1 MKIKYSPIKWNSYAK
16 IEAFPDTVVEFV
28 DENSIR
34 IDGEL
39 YEFDD
44 SVIFPDIRTQTN
56 GVIEDAHREVGELY
70 LTIRRFYTDDHDLKW
85 DTGDYHEIHG

>member
-1 MKIKYSPIKWNSYAK
+1 MKIRYSPVSWNEYAK
-16 IEAFPDTVVEFV
+16 LPFLPNTETVFV
-28 DENSIR
+28 DENSVTV
-34 IDGEL
+34 DGEL

-85 DTGDYHEIHG
+85 DTGEYHEIHG

>member
-1 MKIKYSPIKWNSYAK
+1 MKIKYIPVSWNPYAK
-16 IEAFPDTVVEFV
+16 IEAFPDTVVEFA

-39 YEFDD
+39 YEFDES
-44 SVIFPDIRTQTN
+44 SVVWPDIRAQTN
-56 GVIEDAHREVGELY
+56 GIISEAHRDDGELY
-70 LTIRRFYTDDHDLKW
+70 LTVMRFYTGSCLAW